1 MQAGEGVAVARAIA
15 EPGGDQGRRQHR
27 LFQRVTGPGRIGDQ
41 EHRAVGIGEP
51 QPGMARSMSGQVDQ
65 QHAAIAEQVAR
76 RREAVQRRRHRARQ
90 RQRLESRETVR
101 DIGQQRGQVAIG
113 GGLDP
118 VALLQVRL
126 RPVPRQLALAAAG
139 IAETLARLRP
149 GQPEPRL
156 TRYGVGV
163 IGWSQTLDI
172 GRARDELGYQPQV
185 TLEQG
190 LADFARSWRQ

>member
-1 MQAGEGVAVARAIA
+1 MGELLA
-15 EPGGDQGRRQHR
+15 QT
-27 LFQRVTGPGRIGDQ
+27 F
-41 EHRAVGIGEP
+41 
-51 QPGMARSMSGQVDQ
+51 
-65 QHAAIAEQVAR
+65 
-76 RREAVQRRRHRARQ
+76 
-90 RQRLESRETVR
+90 
-101 DIGQQRGQVAIG
+101 
-113 GGLDP
+113 
-118 VALLQVRL
+118 ALCGLQVRL